1 MTNLPAC
8 LSASVCLSSYL
19 SVCLTDFLS
28 ACLLTCLSVW
38 LRACLTVCLSSYLVV
53 CLLTGE
59 GAPVVLQRATID
71 QDQLLS
77 QVRPSSF
84 SLYLFLAPSLPF
96 ILCLSTFHPFSP
108 YLSLFL
114 SFTSFFLPF
123 SVTPSGLMVTHLPP
137 PPPRW
142 MRCAQPTSL
151 QTCHFGWVRM

>member
-96 ILCLSTFHPFSP
+96 ILCPPIFLFFFLSL
-108 YLSLFL
+108 LSFFLFL
-114 SFTSFFLPF
+114 SL
-123 SVTPSGLMVTHLPP
+123 HLAWWWHISPP